1 MLLLKIIF
9 TFMKIGALS
18 FGGAY
23 ASIPIV
29 ERQVVEI
36 SKWMSYEEFADLMA
50 LDELTPG
57 PILINS
63 ATFVGMKVAGIPG
76 AVAATLGCILVPC
89 VISFILIMIYRR
101 YRKINVISDVLF
113 TLKSMATAMVLSTA
127 LTIIINAVF
136 PGKLVAINN
145 VDYLMLVM
153 MIVSLLIIRK
163 YQLNPIYVM
172 LGCGFINLLVR
183 GLIQ

>member
-1 MLLLKIIF
+1 MLLLEIVLA
-9 TFMKIGALS
+9 FMKIGALS

-36 SKWMSYEEFADLMA
+36 SKWMTYAEFADLIT

-57 PILINS
+57 PIMINS
-63 ATFVGMKVAGIPG
+63 ATFVGMKIAGIPG
-76 AVAATLGCILVPC
+76 AIAATLGCITVPC

-113 TLKSMATAMVLSTA
+113 TLKSMTAAMVMSTA
-127 LTIIINAVF
+127 LSIIINALF
-136 PGKLVAINN
+136 PEKLLAVSNL
-145 VDYLMLVM
+145 DYLMLVM
-153 MIVSLLIIRK
+153 MITSLFIIRK
-163 YQLNPIYVM
+163 YKPNPIYVM
-172 LGCGFINLLVR
+172 LGCGFLNLILR
-183 GLIQ
+183 SIIK